1 MLRLPFHDFGS
12 LDVLLKL
19 LEEELLLPFWDE
31 YGRVCD
37 LTCGGRFLLDSDKL
51 WLGARPT
58 RLQALEYQV
67 ETGKGGEGEVCA
79 RGLRFIYWG
88 HPGGLELLSQTLPVL
103 APAPA
108 EPSTAAR
115 HRRRDRREGLRRG
128 RRGHQDVRTVSL
140 SHLR

>member
-1 MLRLPFHDFGS
+1 MIPSVTNRGNGKA
-12 LDVLLKL
+12 LDT
-19 LEEELLLPFWDE
+19 WA
-31 YGRVCD
+31 
-37 LTCGGRFLLDSDKL
+37 THCG
-51 WLGARPT
+51 
-58 RLQALEYQV
+58 
-67 ETGKGGEGEVCA
+67 A

-108 EPSTAAR
+108 KATTSAR
-115 HRRRDRREGLRRG
+115 HRRRERREGLRRG